1 LARYRGGPR
10 IHDIHSPV
18 PEPIHGKIRRR
29 PILGGLI
36 NEYERDVVEALTSD
50 ASGGLTW
57 LGDNTIASGR
67 DIMHFDMRGVGPIKK
82 IVKSVY
88 GTATPLGGD

>member
-1 LARYRGGPR
+1 MTFIRPSPNRSTARSGVDR
-10 IHDIHSPV
+10 SSAASSTSTSAT
-18 PEPIHGKIRRR
+18 
-29 PILGGLI
+29 
-36 NEYERDVVEALTSD
+36 VVEALTSD